1 MADIELTIDEV
12 AEGLG
17 KALAMEV
24 MARLTAEKRL
34 RAVQQQQPPP
44 PAEAQAPTT

>member
-34 RAVQQQQPPP
+34 RVMQQQQPPP
-44 PAEAQAPTT
+44 AAEERTPTT